1 MRMTTSLLAAAALL
15 LSFAI
20 PAMAGPKVKFETT
33 MGAFVIEVN
42 EEKAP
47 ITAANFLAY
56 VDEGFYDGVVF
67 HRVIP
72 NFMAQ
77 GGGFAAE
84 AGMYVEKPTR
94 DPIQNEA
101 DNGLRNVKGSVA
113 MARTSD
119 PHSAS
124 AQFFVNFKDNDFL
137 DHTAKTP
144 RGWGYAVFGQVVE
157 GMDVVE
163 KMAFQGTGDKLLTM
177 RLPNGETTNAPAQN
191 VPLTDIVITSAS
203 RLDEAS

>member
-1 MRMTTSLLAAAALL
+1 MTTSLLAAAALL

-163 KMAFQGTGDKLLTM
+163 KMAFQGTGD
-177 RLPNGETTNAPAQN
+177 
-191 VPLTDIVITSAS
+191 
-203 RLDEAS
+203 